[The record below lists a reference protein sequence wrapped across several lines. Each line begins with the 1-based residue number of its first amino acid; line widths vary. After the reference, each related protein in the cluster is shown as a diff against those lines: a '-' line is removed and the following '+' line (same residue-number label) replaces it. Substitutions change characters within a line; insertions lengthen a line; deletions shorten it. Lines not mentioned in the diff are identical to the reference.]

1 MRRFSRGHFHLP
13 AARGF
18 TMLELMV
25 VVAILAILA
34 ALAGPSMVPVIE
46 RWRVRQAAEEMVATI
61 AFARSEAVKR
71 AGNVS
76 VTRST
81 PDASQCALPN
91 SVADWRCGWTVADGA
106 GTALRVTMPL
116 GGVSVTNANA
126 SGGSFVL
133 TRWGELPAG
142 GTLTFVVS
150 STRSGSS
157 VRSAVCM
164 GGGGLVRSKAGASTC
179 D

>member
-1 MRRFSRGHFHLP
+1 
-13 AARGF
+13 
-18 TMLELMV
+18 MLELMV

-81 PDASQCALPN
+81 PGTAQCALSN
-91 SVADWRCGWTVADGA
+91 SAADWRCGWTVTDAS
-106 GTALRVTMPL
+106 GTALRVTGPL

-142 GTLTFVVS
+142 GTLTFVVAS
-150 STRSGSS
+150 ARSGSS

-164 GGGGLVRSKAGASTC
+164 GGGGLVRSKSGASTC